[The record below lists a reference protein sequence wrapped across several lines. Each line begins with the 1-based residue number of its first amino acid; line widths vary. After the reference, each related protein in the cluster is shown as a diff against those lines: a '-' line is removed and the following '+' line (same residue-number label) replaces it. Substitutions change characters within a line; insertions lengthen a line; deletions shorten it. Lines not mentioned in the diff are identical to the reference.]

1 MFWQLGLTLILG
13 ILSFC
18 LIYLSKNH
26 YTVITKTKT
35 FILTILAL
43 LPPAFWRQRVAGILT
58 VVATVVLLP
67 SPALAV
73 DWTHPL
79 SFSNAQLARRDFSGQ
94 TLQAAE
100 FSNANMEMAN
110 FAGADLRGAVM
121 SASVMTKA
129 NLHQADLTNA
139 MVDQVNLT
147 GANLSDAVF
156 KEALLLRALFT
167 DVNIQ
172 GADFTD
178 AVLDKAQI
186 KELCSRASGVN
197 SKTGIETRE
206 SLGCQ

>member
-1 MFWQLGLTLILG
+1 MFWQQGLALTLG
-13 ILSFC
+13 ILLFC
-18 LIYLSKNH
+18 LIQQSRNH
-26 YTVITKTKT
+26 YGVINNIKAFVITIV
-35 FILTILAL
+35 FSSL
-43 LPPAFWRQRVAGILT
+43 LPA
-58 VVATVVLLP
+58 
-67 SPALAV
+67 PALAV

-110 FAGADLRGAVM
+110 FTGADLRGAVM

-139 MVDQVNLT
+139 MVDQVDLT
-147 GANLSDAVF
+147 GADLSDAVF

-186 KELCSRASGVN
+186 KELCGKASGVN
-197 SKTGIETRE
+197 SKTGVETRE
-206 SLGCQ
+206 SLGCR

>member
-1 MFWQLGLTLILG
+1 MFWQQGIALILG
-13 ILSFC
+13 ILVFC
-18 LIYLSKNH
+18 LIQQIKNH
-26 YTVITKTKT
+26 RTVINKTKALIIV
-35 FILTILAL
+35 FITLFL
-43 LPPAFWRQRVAGILT
+43 LPSASC
-58 VVATVVLLP
+58 LLP

-79 SFSNAQLARRDFSGQ
+79 SFSNAELGRRDFSGQ
-94 TLQAAE
+94 SLQAAE

-110 FAGADLRGAVM
+110 FTGADLRGAVM
-121 SASVMTKA
+121 SASVMTNA

-147 GANLSDAVF
+147 GADLSDAVF

-178 AVLDKAQI
+178 AILDKAQI
-186 KELCSRASGVN
+186 KELCSKASGIN
-197 SKTGIETRE
+197 SKTGIETRD
-206 SLGCQ
+206 SLGCR

>member
-1 MFWQLGLTLILG
+1 MLWQPGLALLLG
-13 ILSFC
+13 ILLFC
-18 LIYLSKNH
+18 LIYIRSNH
-26 YTVITKTKT
+26 HRVINPIPSVIVS
-35 FILTILAL
+35 ILTLCL
-43 LPPAFWRQRVAGILT
+43 LPAPV
-58 VVATVVLLP
+58 
-67 SPALAV
+67 LAV

-110 FAGADLRGAVM
+110 FTGADLRGAVL

-147 GANLSDAVF
+147 GADLSDAVF

-186 KELCSRASGVN
+186 KELCSKASGVN
-197 SKTGIETRE
+197 SKTGVDTRE
-206 SLGCQ
+206 SLGCR